1 MKLLLFYVHD
11 FWMKPHSKN
20 LEGVAERSDEL
31 SAAGAVLALVH
42 AEPADAERSGKVA
55 TKMVKNIKWV
65 AGKFSSK
72 RVVLHYFAHLGR
84 ESADAELARE
94 LVESVAE
101 RLRGVDYDV
110 TVTPYGYFTE
120 CAMLQ
125 AESAAGAVFSRLTS
139 NLLSAL
145 TYARALAT
153 IVSVSAPWPF
163 TDRPFSSRR
172 TTTSAWA
179 SVPSVTAWI

>member
-20 LEGVAERSDEL
+20 LEGV
-31 SAAGAVLALVH
+31 
-42 AEPADAERSGKVA
+42 AERSGKVA

-120 CAMLQ
+120 FKLHVAG
-125 AESAAGAVFSRLTS
+125 ESMGKVF
-139 NLLSAL
+139 
-145 TYARALAT
+145 
-153 IVSVSAPWPF
+153 VEF
-163 TDRPFSSRR
+163 
-172 TTTSAWA
+172 
-179 SVPSVTAWI
+179 

>member
-20 LEGVAERSDEL
+20 LEGAVDCRDEL
-31 SAAGAVLALVH
+31 SAEGAVLALVH
-42 AEPADAERSGKVA
+42 AEPADDERRGKVA

-65 AGKFSSK
+65 AGKFASK

-94 LVESVAE
+94 LVETVAE

-120 CAMLQ
+120 FMLHV
-125 AESAAGAVFSRLTS
+125 AGESMGKVF
-139 NLLSAL
+139 
-145 TYARALAT
+145 
-153 IVSVSAPWPF
+153 VEF
-163 TDRPFSSRR
+163 
-172 TTTSAWA
+172 
-179 SVPSVTAWI
+179 

>member
-20 LEGVAERSDEL
+20 LEGAVDCRDEL
-31 SAAGAVLALVH
+31 SAEGAVLDLVH
-42 AEPADAERSGKVA
+42 AEPAHDERRGKVA
-55 TKMVKNIKWV
+55 SMMVKNIKCV
-65 AGKFSSK
+65 AGKFASK

-94 LVESVAE
+94 LVEAAAE

-120 CAMLQ
+120 FKLHVAG
-125 AESAAGAVFSRLTS
+125 ESLGKVF
-139 NLLSAL
+139 
-145 TYARALAT
+145 
-153 IVSVSAPWPF
+153 VEF
-163 TDRPFSSRR
+163 
-172 TTTSAWA
+172 
-179 SVPSVTAWI
+179 